1 MPRPAKRK
9 KPVTFEDSSLLKAK
23 PTSFKKKTAQV
34 IRRFHVLNKEVE
46 KTNDPVKIEEIKNEM
61 EKLGGLEL
69 YQRASVLGAS
79 KSRGGD
85 TSKWLIQELSKIG
98 IPDENKTKLA
108 LLDIGALS
116 SENYKKQSSWIKTTA
131 IDLNAR
137 DSNIIKQDFLE
148 MEPPKEASG
157 RFNIVCLSL
166 VVNFVGDPLKR
177 GIMISKTRDFLLPS
191 GFLFFVVPLPCVT
204 NSRYLNHEY
213 LREFMLNLGF
223 KLVSCHFAKKLAYYL
238 FQLGKPTKTIQE
250 KFQRKNLI
258 NDGPGRNNFSMM
270 LP

>member
-1 MPRPAKRK
+1 MPRATKRK
-9 KPVTFEDSSLLKAK
+9 KPVTFEDTSLLKAK
-23 PTSFKKKTAQV
+23 PAAFKKKTAQI
-34 IRRFHVLNKEVE
+34 IRRYHVLNKEVE
-46 KTNDPVKIEEIKNEM
+46 KTSDPDKISELKNEM

-79 KSRGGD
+79 KTRGGD
-85 TSKWLIQELSKIG
+85 TSKWLVQELAKIG
-98 IPDENKTKLA
+98 IPDEVKTNIT

-116 SENYKKQSSWIKTTA
+116 SENYKKQSAWIKTTS
-131 IDLNAR
+131 IDLNPR

-148 MEPPKEASG
+148 MEAPNKDSN

-177 GIMISKTRDFLLPS
+177 GIMIAKTRDFLLPS
-191 GFLFFVVPLPCVT
+191 GYLFFVVPLPCVT

-213 LREFMLNLGF
+213 LQEFMANLGF
-223 KLVSCHFAKKLAYYL
+223 QQVSCHFAKKLAYYL
-238 FQLGKPTKTIQE
+238 FRLGKPAKTIQE
-250 KFQRKNLI
+250 KFHRKNLV
-258 NDGPGRNNFSMM
+258 NDGPGRNNFSMT